1 MPVDQGAGMT
11 TNEVLQVV
19 DSMPP
24 GPEGMIVAVPGSVG
38 ALEPD
43 AIDTTTLLSQ
53 VNLWFSH
60 FWGHW
65 GHPKEADGSKIG
77 NLGMKLSFLN
87 SYPFLTDSSLIVKPQ
102 FQKIWYKILSF
113 GKIPTYF
120 LLAKPANTVWTFW
133 SAQNCSLSS
142 SRLMD

>member
-19 DSMPP
+19 DSMPQ

-60 FWGHW
+60 F
-65 GHPKEADGSKIG
+65 
-77 NLGMKLSFLN
+77 
-87 SYPFLTDSSLIVKPQ
+87 
-102 FQKIWYKILSF
+102 
-113 GKIPTYF
+113 
-120 LLAKPANTVWTFW
+120 
-133 SAQNCSLSS
+133 
-142 SRLMD
+142 